1 METDNITI
9 AQQIDEPLGLYVHWP
24 FCASKCPYCDFNS
37 HVTDQVDHPA
47 WSRSLITELE
57 HFGSFLQGRPLG
69 SIFFGGGTPSLMEP
83 DTAAAVIDAAQKLTR
98 FNNDIEITLEANPT
112 SVEAGKLNA
121 FRAAGITRLSMG
133 VQALN
138 DADLNFL
145 GRTHSAAEAR
155 KAIAVARA
163 CFDNVSFDL
172 ITARPDQNPA
182 DWLAEIDEAVALGV
196 DHLSIYQLTI
206 EPTTPFHALHA
217 RGAFTLPVEDDAAAL
232 YEATRERLSA
242 LGLPTYEVSNHAR
255 PGHECRHNLNYW
267 QYGDYVGIGPGAH
280 GRLSER
286 VSGSGDTDDRLI
298 KRATRT
304 HRAPKI
310 WLERVA
316 RDGHALVDDE
326 PVERDAMLTEATMMG
341 LRTVGGLSRDR
352 WRALFGVEPE
362 ALFSTERIGDL
373 VEAGYLELDTGGMRA
388 TEEGRLRL
396 DAVTGHLLTDPA

>member
-1 METDNITI
+1 METHNITI
-9 AQQIDEPLGLYVHWP
+9 SKQNDEPLGLYVHWP

-37 HVTDQVDHPA
+37 HVTDHVNHA
-47 WSRSLITELE
+47 EWSRSLVTELA
-57 HFGSFLQGRPLG
+57 HFGSFLQGRALG

-83 DTAAAVIDAAQKLTR
+83 ETVAAVIDAAQKLTR

-112 SVEAGKLNA
+112 SVEAGKLDA

-138 DADLNFL
+138 DADLAFL
-145 GRTHSAAEAR
+145 GRTHSASEAR
-155 KAIAVARA
+155 NAIAIARS

-172 ITARPDQNPA
+172 ITARPNQDPA
-182 DWLAEIDEAVALGV
+182 AWLAEIDEAVALGV

-217 RGAFTLPVEDDAAAL
+217 RGAFSLPVEDDAAAL
-232 YEATRERLSA
+232 YEATRDRVAA

-280 GRLSER
+280 GRLSHR
-286 VSGSGDTDDRLI
+286 DADNRLI
-298 KRATRT
+298 KHATRT

-326 PVERDAMLTEATMMG
+326 PVTRDALLTEATMMG

-362 ALFSTERIGDL
+362 QLFSAERIADL
-373 VEAGYLELDTGGMRA
+373 VEADYLVLDADGMRA
-388 TEEGRLRL
+388 TEEGRVRL
-396 DAVTGHLLTDPA
+396 DAVTGHLLADTP